1 MSACIFC
8 RIIKGEIPSFKILE
22 TAKSYSF
29 LDIQPLS
36 RGHALVIPKEH
47 TVTLHELSDDSL
59 ADLLP
64 VAKKVAKAV
73 GITNYNILQNNG
85 RIAHQ
90 VVDHVHIH
98 IIPKP
103 DEEQGLGVG
112 WPAKEA
118 NMGDLR
124 SLLEEI
130 KERL

>member
-64 VAKKVAKAV
+64 VAKKVAKAIGV
-73 GITNYNILQNNG
+73 TNYNILQNNG